1 MSYVEK
7 AFWDYLKSTLFGGV
21 RILLSRQF
29 ILFSV
34 ILFVISVS
42 TTGLVV
48 MQDQASDLIT
58 PELIETAFSIEISLA
73 IGFILSGLIAKRLNF
88 ILRLVLMF
96 FIVLIV
102 FLLSLLKEE
111 IALLNDFNN
120 IFIEVFPLL
129 AFFCW
134 SFLIPVASFS
144 FAKGMLSNKVTG
156 SILFL
161 GKPKTE
167 RKSIFSGLLTL
178 VAVFSLIGN
187 GLMLYVGMIDA
198 RMSYFVLGIFAVAVS
213 ILAILI
219 IQGFFFS
226 DDIFNSVLGLFFVMI
241 LPNQLMIVLTSIS
254 GSENIVTSFDFL
266 LVAFTLLYSAQ
277 SISRR
282 IKLKGVTVDES
293 GELSNL
299 KSDDPFRLGR
309 FVGFVG
315 GEGIV
320 LIYLGLA
327 LGFHLIQLQI
337 LNGTAGIYE
346 ELFADLSFSEAY
358 HDVTSIFSFLIFGIV
373 TLTYFLQRGRGY
385 WETDLIRFDFL
396 PPYDDLKDYLE
407 RVKSGEISKTELA
420 LTVGKK
426 VGKSAVNAGSA
437 GIFSAARMFRDK
449 IFKDSDKKE

>member
-34 ILFVISVS
+34 ILFTISVA

-48 MQDQASDLIT
+48 MQEQASELIT
-58 PELIETAFSIEISLA
+58 QKLINDAFSLEISLA
-73 IGFILSGLIAKRLNF
+73 IGFILSGLVAKRLNF
-88 ILRLVLMF
+88 VTRLILMF
-96 FIVLIV
+96 LIV
-102 FLLSLLKEE
+102 IIVFALSGLSTDNVLLS
-111 IALLNDFNN
+111 DFTEF
-120 IFIEVFPLL
+120 FIEVVPLL

-134 SFLIPVASFS
+134 SFLIPVASFA
-144 FAKGMLSNKVTG
+144 FAKGLFSNKVTG

-178 VAVFSLIGN
+178 VAVFFIIGN
-187 GLMLYVGMIDA
+187 TLMIYVGMMDS
-198 RMSYFVLGIFAVAVS
+198 RTSYVILGILAVVIS
-213 ILAILI
+213 VLVLLVV
-219 IQGFFFS
+219 QGFLFS
-226 DDIFNSVLGLFFVMI
+226 DDIFNSVLGLFFIMI
-241 LPNQLMIVLTSIS
+241 LPNQIMIVLTSIS
-254 GSENIVTSFDFL
+254 GSANIVTTFDFV

-277 SISRR
+277 GISRR
-282 IKLKGVTVDES
+282 INIKGVTVDKS
-293 GELSNL
+293 GQLSNI
-299 KSDDPFRLGR
+299 KSDDPFRIGR

-346 ELFADLSFSEAY
+346 ELFAELSFSEAY
-358 HDVTSIFSFLIFGIV
+358 HDITSIFSFLIFGIV

-385 WETDLIRFDFL
+385 WDADIIRLDFL
-396 PPYDDLKDYLE
+396 PPYDDLKDYME
-407 RVKSGEISKTELA
+407 RVKTGEISKTELA
-420 LTVGKK
+420 ITIGKK
-426 VGKSAVNAGSA
+426 VGKGAVNAGSA